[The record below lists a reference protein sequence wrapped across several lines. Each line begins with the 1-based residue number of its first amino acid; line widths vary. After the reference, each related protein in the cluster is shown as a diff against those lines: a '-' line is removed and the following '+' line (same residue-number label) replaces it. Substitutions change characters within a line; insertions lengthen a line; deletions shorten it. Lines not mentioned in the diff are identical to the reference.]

1 PEGRRALLRADRG
14 RHQLG
19 RSREP
24 GPPAAADAGRAV
36 RDDPGVRGSG
46 HGHLRGR
53 QLRHRRTHHCRQGAG
68 EGTEGRPE
76 GRRQVQEVTDRPRGA
91 NRSRPEACPPT
102 LLRMCEVS
110 APAAER
116 ASQPITP
123 PRPRAK
129 ARWLKRAP
137 MLPAMIFAI
146 IVTQIAFAITIIISF
161 MNWNAAYPDDIG
173 FGTVDN
179 YVTVFTD
186 ADLLR
191 AVLVTVSLTVAVVL
205 VSALL
210 GLGIALLLDRKFI
223 GRGFVRTLLI
233 TPFLVVPVAAAL
245 LFKHAIL
252 HPSYGLLGGLLTTVF
267 GENAPQPDLMSS
279 APLVSIGLVLVW
291 QWTPFMMLIMLAGL
305 QSRPM
310 DVYEAALVDG
320 AGHWQT

>member
-1 PEGRRALLRADRG
+1 
-14 RHQLG
+14 
-19 RSREP
+19 
-24 GPPAAADAGRAV
+24 
-36 RDDPGVRGSG
+36 
-46 HGHLRGR
+46 
-53 QLRHRRTHHCRQGAG
+53 
-68 EGTEGRPE
+68 
-76 GRRQVQEVTDRPRGA
+76 
-91 NRSRPEACPPT
+91 
-102 LLRMCEVS
+102 
-110 APAAER
+110 
-116 ASQPITP
+116 ITP

-137 MLPAMIFAI
+137 MLPALIFVI
-146 IVTQIAFAITIIISF
+146 IVTQIPFAITIIISF

-191 AVLVTVSLTVAVVL
+191 AVLVTVSLAVAGAVPPQAGRVSCSLSGAVVL
-205 VSALL
+205 VSARL
-210 GLGIALLLDRKFI
+210 GLGIALLLGRKFI
-223 GRGFVRTLLI
+223 GCGFVRTLMI

-245 LFKHAIL
+245 RFKHAIFN
-252 HPSYGLLGGLLTTVF
+252 PSYGLLGGLLTTVF

-320 AGHWQT
+320 AGHWQTFR